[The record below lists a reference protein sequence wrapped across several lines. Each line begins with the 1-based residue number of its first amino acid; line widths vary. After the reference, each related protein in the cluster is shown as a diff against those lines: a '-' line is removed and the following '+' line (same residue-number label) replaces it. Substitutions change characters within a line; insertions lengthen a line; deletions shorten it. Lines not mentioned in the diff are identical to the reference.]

1 MKELIAVIAE
11 YYEGIFGFLWEQK
24 TQFLTRRLTMKKSIT
39 LLIAVLAVLAIA
51 GGISAGTD
59 YATTGYIGSMSSAND
74 LQAKLDQIMQG
85 QGYGY
90 GYGQGGQAYAEG
102 GNASSESIAV
112 SGDSS
117 ADASAVSG
125 DSSSGAIANIS
136 TTSISNIKSRTPPLT
151 SYPPYLPYWNH
162 GGWGTLKAYFPT
174 GPSGDG
180 QAYERAFDPGDPA
193 DMRELRKV
201 VESLPH
207 DGPLSVLAGML
218 NGVGALF
225 GGPDNF
231 HHGRGFE
238 IANSLL
244 RDRRPKE
251 KPLLVF
257 VDSNVDRG
265 LLREAGY
272 VYVGKVGI
280 EGVMERNW
288 DQAYDAAVAETLPW
302 DVDILLVSGGMKGV
316 TIGSNTSFP
325 GAAFGYSQV
334 NYSVSLFG
342 GYSSGITEG
351 KGKALVSA
359 EGYRYWPEATFRR
372 GIPKC
377 LYDKIRVRPQAV
389 QQTGQNV
396 PEVSAATAKPGRA
409 PSVTQTA
416 EHVAEP
422 TVKDT
427 SPGIKVSREL
437 FEMAGFQQ
445 GQQVQN
451 LTIH

>member
-1 MKELIAVIAE
+1 MEKRELMGMVVTVMFAIGAAAYGVDLSPPLSSFSPSVTNAN
-11 YYEGIFGFLWEQK
+11 QMNNQN
-24 TQFLTRRLTMKKSIT
+24 QFQSVM
-39 LLIAVLAVLAIA
+39 
-51 GGISAGTD
+51 GPG
-59 YATTGYIGSMSSAND
+59 
-74 LQAKLDQIMQG
+74 
-85 QGYGY
+85 
-90 GYGQGGQAYAEG
+90 YAEG
-102 GNASSESIAV
+102 GNAAAQGGNATAQGGNATADAGALAV
-112 SGDSS
+112 SGDATS
-117 ADASAVSG
+117 
-125 DSSSGAIANIS
+125 DSDSGAVALIS
-136 TTSISNIKSRTPPLT
+136 TTSISNIKNRTPPLT

-174 GPSGDG
+174 GPNGDS
-180 QAYERAFDPGDPA
+180 QAYERAFDPSDPD
-193 DMRELRKV
+193 DMRELKKV

-207 DGPLSVLAGML
+207 DGPLNVLAGML

-244 RDRRPKE
+244 RNRRPKE

-257 VDSNVDRG
+257 VDSNVDRN

-272 VYVGKVGI
+272 AYVGKVGI
-280 EGVMERNW
+280 EGVVERNW
-288 DQAYDAAVAETLPW
+288 DLAYDAAVAESLPW
-302 DVDILLVSGGMKGV
+302 DVDILLISGGMKGV
-316 TIGSNTSFP
+316 TVGSNVSFP
-325 GAAFGYSQV
+325 GGAFGYSQV

-359 EGYRYWPEATFRR
+359 EGYRYWPEAIYRR

-377 LYDKIRVRPQAV
+377 LYDKIRARSQAV
-389 QQTGQNV
+389 QQTGQTV
-396 PEVSAATAKPGRA
+396 PEISAATAKPARA
-409 PSVTQTA
+409 PVVTTTKAA
-416 EHVAEP
+416 EHVADP
-422 TVKDT
+422 TAKDA
-427 SPGIKVSREL
+427 SPGVKVSREL

>member
-1 MKELIAVIAE
+1 MKKL
-11 YYEGIFGFLWEQK
+11 
-24 TQFLTRRLTMKKSIT
+24 KSIT
-39 LLIAVLAVLAIA
+39 LSLSVLPALLIATAAYAV
-51 GGISAGTD
+51 D
-59 YATTGYIGSMSSAND
+59 YGSGSVINANQMNNQNQFQSVMGPGYA
-74 LQAKLDQIMQG
+74 A
-85 QGYGY
+85 
-90 GYGQGGQAYAEG
+90 AEG
-102 GNASSESIAV
+102 GNATAQGGNATADSTAV
-112 SGDSS
+112 ALSGDATS
-117 ADASAVSG
+117 
-125 DSSSGAIANIS
+125 DSDSGAVALIS
-136 TTSISNIKSRTPPLT
+136 TTSISNIKNRTPPLT

-174 GPSGDG
+174 GPNGDS
-180 QAYERAFDPGDPA
+180 QAYERAFDPSDPD
-193 DMRELRKV
+193 DMRELKKV

-207 DGPLSVLAGML
+207 DGPLNVLAGVL

-244 RDRRPKE
+244 RNRRPKE

-257 VDSNVDRG
+257 VDSSVDRD

-272 VYVGKVGI
+272 VYVGKVGV
-280 EGVMERNW
+280 EGVVERNW
-288 DQAYDAAVAETLPW
+288 DHAYDAAVAETLPW

-316 TIGSNTSFP
+316 TVGSNVSFP
-325 GAAFGYSQV
+325 GGAGGYSQV

-351 KGKALVSA
+351 KGEALVSG
-359 EGYRYWPEATFRR
+359 EGYRYWPEAIFRR

-389 QQTGQNV
+389 QQTGQAV
-396 PEVSAATAKPGRA
+396 QEVSAATAKPARA
-409 PSVTQTA
+409 PIVTTQTA
-416 EHVAEP
+416 EHVADP
-422 TVKDT
+422 TAKDA
-427 SPGIKVSREL
+427 SPGVKVSREL

>member
-1 MKELIAVIAE
+1 MRKLKLIMLSVSVLPAFLIAAGAYAADYGYSSGNGLGTVINAS
-11 YYEGIFGFLWEQK
+11 Q
-24 TQFLTRRLTMKKSIT
+24 T
-39 LLIAVLAVLAIA
+39 
-51 GGISAGTD
+51 
-59 YATTGYIGSMSSAND
+59 N
-74 LQAKLDQIMQG
+74 DQIQYQSVIG
-85 QGYGY
+85 PGYSL
-90 GYGQGGQAYAEG
+90 AEG
-102 GNASSESIAV
+102 GNASAQGGNATAQGGNADAEAGALAV
-112 SGDSS
+112 SGD
-117 ADASAVSG
+117 AAS
-125 DSSSGAIANIS
+125 DSDSGAVALIN
-136 TTSISNIKSRTPPLT
+136 TTSISNFKNRTPPLT

-174 GPSGDG
+174 GPNGDS
-180 QAYERAFDPGDPA
+180 QAYERAYDPSDPD
-193 DMRELRKV
+193 DMRELKQV

-207 DGPLSVLAGML
+207 DGPLNVLAAMV

-244 RDRRPKE
+244 RNRRPKE

-265 LLREAGY
+265 LLKEAGY

-280 EGVMERNW
+280 EGVVERNW
-288 DQAYDAAVAETLPW
+288 DHAYDAAVAESLPW
-302 DVDILLVSGGMKGV
+302 DVDILLISGGMKGV
-316 TIGSNTSFP
+316 TVGSNTSFP
-325 GAAFGYSQV
+325 GGAGGYSQV

-342 GYSSGITEG
+342 GYSTGITEG
-351 KGKALVSA
+351 KGKAMVSA

-389 QQTGQNV
+389 QQAVQQTGQPV
-396 PEVSAATAKPGRA
+396 QGVSAAMPKPAQA
-409 PSVTQTA
+409 PIVTTQNA
-416 EHVAEP
+416 EHVAGP
-422 TVKDT
+422 TAQDAY
-427 SPGIKVSREL
+427 PGVKVSREL
-437 FEMAGFQQ
+437 FELAGFEQ
-445 GQQVQN
+445 GRQVQN

>member
-1 MKELIAVIAE
+1 MKKRELIAV
-11 YYEGIFGFLWEQK
+11 LVMV
-24 TQFLTRRLTMKKSIT
+24 TN
-39 LLIAVLAVLAIA
+39 LIATEGYAVADAALPGSVVNANQTNDQVQYQSVI
-51 GGISAGTD
+51 GGGYSLSGGGSAT
-59 YATTGYIGSMSSAND
+59 A
-74 LQAKLDQIMQG
+74 Q
-85 QGYGY
+85 
-90 GYGQGGQAYAEG
+90 G
-102 GNASSESIAV
+102 GNATSDATALAV
-112 SGDSS
+112 SGDATS
-117 ADASAVSG
+117 
-125 DSSSGAIANIS
+125 DSDSGAVALIS
-136 TTSISNIKSRTPPLT
+136 TTSISNIKNRTPPLT

-174 GPSGDG
+174 GPNGDS
-180 QAYERAFDPGDPA
+180 QAYERAFDPSDPD
-193 DMRELRKV
+193 DMRELKKV

-207 DGPLSVLAGML
+207 DGPLNVLAGVL

-244 RDRRPKE
+244 RNRRPKE

-265 LLREAGY
+265 LLKEAGY

-280 EGVMERNW
+280 EGVVERNW
-288 DQAYDAAVAETLPW
+288 DHAYDAAVAETLPW
-302 DVDILLVSGGMKGV
+302 DVDILLISGGMKGV
-316 TIGSNTSFP
+316 TVGSNTSFP
-325 GAAFGYSQV
+325 GGAVGYSQV

-389 QQTGQNV
+389 QQTGQAV
-396 PEVSAATAKPGRA
+396 QEVSAATAKPARA
-409 PSVTQTA
+409 PIVTTQTA
-416 EHVAEP
+416 EHVADP
-422 TVKDT
+422 TAKDA
-427 SPGIKVSREL
+427 SPGVKVSREL

>member
-1 MKELIAVIAE
+1 MRKLKLIMLSVSVLPAFLIATAAYAVD
-11 YYEGIFGFLWEQK
+11 YGSG
-24 TQFLTRRLTMKKSIT
+24 T
-39 LLIAVLAVLAIA
+39 LINA
-51 GGISAGTD
+51 SQT
-59 YATTGYIGSMSSAND
+59 N
-74 LQAKLDQIMQG
+74 DQIQYQSVIG
-85 QGYGY
+85 PGYSLAE
-90 GYGQGGQAYAEG
+90 GGDATAEG
-102 GNASSESIAV
+102 GNANAESGALAV
-112 SGDSS
+112 SGDATS
-117 ADASAVSG
+117 
-125 DSSSGAIANIS
+125 DSDSGAVALIS
-136 TTSISNIKSRTPPLT
+136 TTSISNIKNRTPPLT

-174 GPSGDG
+174 GPNGDS
-180 QAYERAFDPGDPA
+180 QAYERAYDPSDPD
-193 DMRELRKV
+193 DMRELKQV

-207 DGPLSVLAGML
+207 DGPLNVLAAMV
-218 NGVGALF
+218 NGVCALF

-244 RDRRPKE
+244 RVRRPKQ

-265 LLREAGY
+265 LLKESGY

-280 EGVMERNW
+280 EGVVERNW
-288 DQAYDAAVAETLPW
+288 DHAYDAAVAEALPW

-316 TIGSNTSFP
+316 TVGSNTSFP
-325 GAAFGYSQV
+325 GGAVGYSQV
-334 NYSVSLFG
+334 NYSVSMFG
-342 GYSSGITEG
+342 GYSTGITEG
-351 KGKALVSA
+351 KGKALVSG

-389 QQTGQNV
+389 QQTGQPV
-396 PEVSAATAKPGRA
+396 QGVSAAMTRPAQA
-409 PSVTQTA
+409 PIVTTQNA
-416 EHVAEP
+416 EHLADP
-422 TVKDT
+422 TAQDA
-427 SPGIKVSREL
+427 SPGVKVSREL

-445 GQQVQN
+445 GRQVQN